1 MRAKIVGSQ
10 GFGVAKPYNTNV
22 LVCSNGWAQMR
33 NKKMDTTD
41 LIVALF
47 ALLFLAFCLTAIAM
61 LAINKDK
68 DDIADDAISALRE
81 MKFGEPKPP
90 TELPSSDEEESA

>member
-1 MRAKIVGSQ
+1 
-10 GFGVAKPYNTNV
+10 
-22 LVCSNGWAQMR
+22 
-33 NKKMDTTD
+33 MDTTD

-81 MKFGEPKPP
+81 MKFGEPKSPADSS
-90 TELPSSDEEESA
+90 SSDEESDT